1 MKIFRLLFPVVL
13 LFLINSAFSQELKI
27 KELQKEFDLS
37 LNKNDLQNWMKI
49 LSAYPHPLGSNYNR
63 SNAIFLDSLFKSF
76 GFDSQ
81 IEEFKVLFP
90 TPKTRLLEMTTPT
103 KYKAKLF
110 EPPLKE
116 DKTSNQTNEQLPTYN
131 AYSIDGDVT
140 GELVY
145 VNYGI
150 PKDYEILAEHG
161 INVKGKIVIVR
172 YGAAWRGIKPK
183 VAAEHGAIGCI
194 IYSDPKG
201 DGYYQGDV
209 YPKGPFRSKDGVQR
223 GSVIDFP
230 QYCGDPLTPFV
241 AATENAKRLDIKD
254 AKTLTEIPV
263 IPISYGD
270 ALHILNA
277 LEGSVAPES
286 WRGALPITYHIG
298 PGKAKVHLKIE
309 SNWKM
314 VPLRDVI
321 AKIPGKD
328 YPDEWIIR
336 GNHYDA
342 WVNGAED
349 PISGQV
355 ALLEE
360 AKILGNLLKTGWR
373 PKRTIIYCAWDGE
386 EEGLFGSTEWVEKHV
401 DELKQKAVAYL
412 NSDGNG
418 RGFLYAGGSHTLEH
432 FVNQIVD
439 DINDPEKN
447 ISVAKRWRSRLLV
460 NGNEKEKREATN
472 NKDLK
477 IYPLGSGSDYSPFL
491 QHIGVASLNIGYG
504 GEDNGGQYHSIYDS
518 YDHYIRFG
526 DPEFEYG
533 ITLTKTIGHAVLDL
547 SESEILPFNFE
558 NFSNT
563 VKEYF
568 SEISKLTNKMRKETE
583 EQNTMIADSDYVYV
597 SDPTKTYIPPQKK
610 EPVPFIN
617 FAPLQNSLTKLETSS
632 NSYERAVKNLKE
644 NGINLSAAELKSL
657 NEILMTAERF
667 LTNKDGLPNRP
678 WYIHEIYAP
687 GFYTGYGVKTIP
699 AVRETIEQR
708 NWKQADE
715 QIETVAQILERFS
728 AQIDKAAQIV
738 NDRLYLKN

>member
-1 MKIFRLLFPVVL
+1 MKIFRILFPFVI
-13 LFLINSAFSQELKI
+13 LFLMNSEFAQESKI
-27 KELQKEFDLS
+27 IELQKEFDSS
-37 LNKNDLQNWMKI
+37 LNKNDLRNWMKI
-49 LSAYPHPLGSNYNR
+49 LSAYPHHLGSNYDR
-63 SNAIFLDSLFKSF
+63 SDALFIDSLFKSF

-90 TPKTRLLEMTTPT
+90 TPKTGLLEMAAPT

-116 DKTSNQTNEQLPTYN
+116 DKTSNQTDEQLPTYN
-131 AYSIDGDVT
+131 AYSINGDVT

-145 VNYGI
+145 ANYGI
-150 PKDYEILAEHG
+150 PKDYEVLAEHG
-161 INVKGKIVIVR
+161 IDVKGKIVIVR

-209 YPKGPFRSKDGVQR
+209 YPKGPFRSEDGVQR

-241 AATENAKRLDIKD
+241 AATENAKRSEIKD
-254 AKTLTEIPV
+254 AKTLTKIPV

-270 ALHILNA
+270 ALHFLNA
-277 LEGSVAPES
+277 LEGPVAPEN
-286 WRGALPITYHIG
+286 WRGALPVTYHMG
-298 PGKAKVHLKIE
+298 PGKAKVHLKVE
-309 SNWKM
+309 SNWNM
-314 VPLRDVI
+314 VPLRDII
-321 AKIPGKD
+321 ARIPGKD
-328 YPDEWIIR
+328 SPDEWVIR

-355 ALLEE
+355 AMLEE
-360 AKILGNLLKTGWR
+360 AKMFGDLLKTGWR

-386 EEGLFGSTEWVEKHV
+386 EEGLFGSTEWVEKHA
-401 DELKQKAVAYL
+401 DELKQKAVAYI

-432 FVNQIVD
+432 FVNQLAE
-439 DINDPEKN
+439 DIKDPEKN
-447 ISVAKRWRSRLLV
+447 ISVAKRWRSRLIV
-460 NGNEKEKREATN
+460 NGSEEEKRDVMNE
-472 NKDLK
+472 KDLK

-491 QHIGVASLNIGYG
+491 QHVGVASLNIGYG
-504 GEDNGGQYHSIYDS
+504 GEDNGGEYHSIYDS

-526 DPEFEYG
+526 DPGFEYG
-533 ITLTKTIGHAVLDL
+533 IALVKTAGHAVLNL

-563 VKEYF
+563 VKDYF
-568 SEISKLTNKMRKETE
+568 NEISKLTDKMRKETK
-583 EQNTMIADSDYVYV
+583 EQNKMVDDGDYIYV
-597 SDPTKTYIPPQKK
+597 SDPTKTYIPPEKK

-617 FAPLQNSLTKLETSS
+617 FAPLQNSLTKLENSS
-632 NSYERAVKNLKE
+632 NSYEKAVKSLKE
-644 NGINLSAAELKSL
+644 EGITLSPKAIKNL
-657 NEILMTAERF
+657 NEILMRTERF
-667 LTNKDGLPNRP
+667 LTNKNGLPNRP

-687 GFYTGYGVKTIP
+687 GFYTGYGVKTLP
-699 AVRETIEQR
+699 AVREAIEQR

-715 QIETVAQILERFS
+715 QIEIVAHIFERFS
-728 AQIDKAAQIV
+728 NQIDKAAQIL
-738 NDRLYLKN
+738 NDKLNQKN

>member
-1 MKIFRLLFPVVL
+1 MKFFKLLFPFIL
-13 LFLINSAFSQELKI
+13 LFLINSTVAQESKI
-27 KELQKEFDLS
+27 KVLQQKFDSS
-37 LNKNDLQNWMKI
+37 LNKNDLQIWMKR
-49 LSAYPHPLGSNYNR
+49 LSAYPHPLGSSYNK
-63 SNAIFLDSLFKSF
+63 SNALYIDSLFKSF
-76 GFDSQ
+76 GFESQ

-90 TPKTRLLEMTTPT
+90 TPKSRFLEMIEPQ
-103 KYKAKLF
+103 KYKAKLS
-110 EPPLKE
+110 EPPLKK
-116 DKTSNQTNEQLPTYN
+116 DKTSNQTDEQLPTYN

-140 GELVY
+140 GALVY

>member
-1 MKIFRLLFPVVL
+1 MKIFRILLPLIIL
-13 LFLINSAFSQELKI
+13 LVNSAFAQDLKI
-27 KELQKEFDLS
+27 KELQKEFDSS
-37 LNKNDLQNWMKI
+37 LNKKDLQNWMKK
-49 LSAYPHPLGSNYNR
+49 LSAYPHHLGSSYDR
-63 SNAIFLDSLFKSF
+63 SNALFIDSLFKSF

-90 TPKTRLLEMTTPT
+90 TPKTRLLEITAPT
-103 KYKAKLF
+103 KYKANLF

-116 DKTSNQTNEQLPTYN
+116 DNTSNQADEQLPTYN

-145 VNYGI
+145 ANYGI
-150 PKDYEILAEHG
+150 PKDYEVLAEHG
-161 INVKGKIVIVR
+161 IDVKGKIVIVR

-183 VAAEHGAIGCI
+183 VAAEHGAVGCI

-209 YPKGPFRSKDGVQR
+209 YPKGAFRSEDGVQR

-241 AATENAKRLDIKD
+241 AATENANRLEIKD
-254 AKTLTEIPV
+254 AKTLTKIPV

-270 ALHILNA
+270 ALHFLSE
-277 LEGSVAPES
+277 LEGPVVPEN
-286 WRGALPITYHIG
+286 WRGALPVTYHMG
-298 PGKAKVHLKIE
+298 PGKAKVHLKVE
-309 SNWKM
+309 SNWDM

-321 AKIPGKD
+321 AKIPGED

-342 WVNGAED
+342 WVNGAGD
-349 PISGQV
+349 PIGGLV

-360 AKILGNLLKTGWR
+360 AKMFGDLLKTGWR

-386 EEGLFGSTEWVEKHV
+386 EEGLFGSTEWVEKHT
-401 DELKQKAVAYL
+401 DELKQKAVAYI

-432 FVNQIVD
+432 FVNRIAD
-439 DINDPEKN
+439 DINDPEMN
-447 ISVAKRWRSRLLV
+447 ISAAKRWRSRLLV
-460 NGNEKEKREATN
+460 NGSEEEKKDAMDNE
-472 NKDLK
+472 DLN

-491 QHIGVASLNIGYG
+491 QHIGVASLNISFG
-504 GEDNGGQYHSIYDS
+504 GEDNGGEYHSIYDS

-526 DPEFEYG
+526 DPGFEYG
-533 ITLTKTIGHAVLDL
+533 IALAKTSGHAILNL

-563 VKEYF
+563 VREYF
-568 SEISKLTNKMRKETE
+568 NEISKLTDKMRKETSD
-583 EQNTMIADSDYVYV
+583 QNKMLDNSDYLYA
-597 SDPTKTYIPPQKK
+597 SDPTKTYILPENKD
-610 EPVPFIN
+610 PVPFIN
-617 FAPLQNSLTKLETSS
+617 FAPLQNSLTNLENSS
-632 NSYERAVKNLKE
+632 NGYERAVRSLKE
-644 NGINLSAAELKSL
+644 YKIKLTTSELINL
-657 NEILMTAERF
+657 NEILLTTERF

-687 GFYTGYGVKTIP
+687 GFYTGYGVKTLP
-699 AVRETIEQR
+699 AIREAIEQR

-715 QIETVAQILERFS
+715 QIEIVAHIFDRFS
-728 AQIDKAAQIV
+728 KQIDKATQIV
-738 NDRLYLKN
+738 NNRLNQKN

>member
-150 PKDYEILAEHG
+150 PKDYEVLAEHG
-161 INVKGKIVIVR
+161 IEVKGKIVIVR

-209 YPKGPFRSKDGVQR
+209 YPKGPFRSEDGVQR

-241 AATENAKRLDIKD
+241 AATENAKRLEIKD
-254 AKTLTEIPV
+254 AKTLTKIPV

-270 ALHILNA
+270 ALHFLDA
-277 LEGSVAPES
+277 LEGPVAPEN

-298 PGKAKVHLKIE
+298 PGKAKVHLKVE
-309 SNWKM
+309 SHWNM

-321 AKIPGKD
+321 AKIPGKE

-360 AKILGNLLKTGWR
+360 AKMFGDLLKTGWR
-373 PKRTIIYCAWDGE
+373 PKRTIIYCSWDGE
-386 EEGLFGSTEWVEKHV
+386 EEGLFGSTEWVEKHA
-401 DELKQKAVAYL
+401 DELKQKAVAYI

-418 RGFLYAGGSHTLEH
+418 RGFLNAGGSHTLEH
-432 FVNQIVD
+432 FVNQIAD
-439 DINDPEKN
+439 DINDPEKE

-460 NGNEKEKREATN
+460 DGDEEEKREAMSN
-472 NKDLK
+472 EDLK

-504 GEDNGGQYHSIYDS
+504 GEDDGGQYHSIYDS
-518 YDHYIRFG
+518 YDYYIRFG
-526 DPEFEYG
+526 DPGFEYG
-533 ITLTKTIGHAVLDL
+533 ITLAKTIGHAVLNL

-558 NFSNT
+558 NFSKT
-563 VKEYF
+563 VKKYF
-568 SEISKLTNKMRKETE
+568 NELSKLTDKMRKETE
-583 EQNTMIADSDYVYV
+583 VQNKMLDDSDYEYV
-597 SDPTKTYIPPQKK
+597 SDPNKTYIPPEKK

-617 FAPLQNSLTKLETSS
+617 FAPLQNSLTKLENSS
-632 NSYERAVKNLKE
+632 DSYEKAVKSLKE
-644 NGINLSAAELKSL
+644 NGLKLTSAELKNL
-657 NEILMTAERF
+657 NEILMMTERF

-678 WYIHEIYAP
+678 WYIHDIYAP
-687 GFYTGYGVKTIP
+687 GFYTGYGVKTLP
-699 AVRETIEQR
+699 AVREAIEQR

-728 AQIDKAAQIV
+728 EQIDKAAQTI
-738 NDRLYLKN
+738 NDRLNTKN